1 MAYSRYIPTR
11 DRAPSFADVK
21 AKYPNV
27 CWDYKDRYSKFEG
40 DFIGEII
47 PVKILQASSTPF
59 TKDGWNHHQEQMSL
73 VVQIKDKYYT
83 FLTLYGPEINPDTFE
98 ITGGNPS
105 GNYCDLWGLSLRQN
119 PRAEDHFI
127 TEGKKS
133 KRCWYPNLAGM
144 RFQLAIGT
152 YGYNKSYTKNHFS
165 FHSPEGLSMR
175 EVENGILQPAEIY
188 QRRDKYKAEY
198 LKLSES
204 VNNGVYGQQQGNPYG
219 QSQPNPYGRAEAT
232 RPEPVVNEFEKADD
246 IPF

>member
-1 MAYSRYIPTR
+1 MAYSRYIPTK

-27 CWDYKDRYSKFEG
+27 CWDYKDLYSKFEG
-40 DFIGEII
+40 DFIGEILPI
-47 PVKILQASSTPF
+47 KILQAVSTPY
-59 TKDGWNHHQEQMSL
+59 TKEGWNHYQEQLSL
-73 VVQIKDKYYT
+73 TVLLKDKYYA
-83 FLTLYGPEINPDTFE
+83 FLTLYGPNIDPNTFE
-98 ITGGNPS
+98 VKSGNGS
-105 GNYCDLWGLSLRQN
+105 SNYCDLWGFALRQN
-119 PRAEDHFI
+119 PNAEEHFI
-127 TEGKKS
+127 TDGKKS
-133 KRCWYPNLAGM
+133 MQCWFPRLAGM
-144 RFQLAIGT
+144 EFELAIGT

-165 FHSPEGLSMR
+165 FHSKDGLSMQ
-175 EVENGILQPAEIY
+175 EIEQGINKPSDIY
-188 QRRDKYKAEY
+188 KRRDTYKAEY